1 MFLIILTKVLCTTSR
16 CPNLVGGVVPRFSF
30 FIAAVDVDTTS
41 VAVEGRI
48 GHRLTCICFNL
59 INLRSVTDK
68 AISEDSNAKQAN
80 VMTLWEVS

>member
-1 MFLIILTKVLCTTSR
+1 MFSIILTMVLCTSSL

-48 GHRLTCICFNL
+48 GHRLTCICFIL
-59 INLRSVTDK
+59 V
-68 AISEDSNAKQAN
+68 
-80 VMTLWEVS
+80 